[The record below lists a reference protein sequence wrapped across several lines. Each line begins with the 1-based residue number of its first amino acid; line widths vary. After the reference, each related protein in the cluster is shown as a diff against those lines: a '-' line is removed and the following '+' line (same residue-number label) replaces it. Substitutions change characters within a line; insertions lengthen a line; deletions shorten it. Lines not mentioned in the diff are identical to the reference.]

1 MHNQDFFTQAFIY
14 LLAAVISVPVA
25 KRLGLGSVLGYLLA
39 GILIG
44 PFVFGFIDTGGEDIM
59 HFAEFGIVMMLFI
72 IGLELRP
79 SLLWKMRHS
88 IFGLGGL
95 QVLITAIV
103 IGCIALLFRQSW
115 NKSLTIGFILAL
127 SSTAIV
133 LQSLSEKGML
143 KSTGGQSAFS
153 ILLFQDIAVI
163 PILALLPLL
172 ALGGSGGH
180 SSHNDHGLVANLH
193 GWQQVLLI
201 ITIVAGII
209 VAGRFASRYIFRA
222 IARTGLRE
230 VFTATALLI
239 VVAIALAMN
248 SVGLSPALGT
258 FLAGVV
264 LADNEYRHE
273 LETDI
278 EPFKGLLLGLFF
290 IAVGAGINFSI
301 LAERPVQ
308 IVTLLLLLIML
319 KSVVL
324 YSLTS
329 TFRLLPEARW
339 LVTFSLA
346 SGGEFAFVLISFSLQ
361 NSILDP
367 PTAELITIVVALSMA
382 LTPLLMLLN
391 EHLVQP
397 LLLRKQIEQ
406 PEDTIEE
413 KDNPVIIAGFGR
425 FGVVAG
431 RLLLASGFR
440 SVTILDNDP
449 QHIDTLR
456 KYGFKVYYGDA
467 SRIDL
472 LEAAGIAQAKVL
484 LLTLDDK
491 DKVTEIAAYV
501 KRNYPHVK
509 ISARAKNMSHSY
521 KLRKLGVE
529 HVKLEVAHSAVEL
542 GITALKDMGFSPF
555 QAHRAAKIYRN
566 HTRDMKKKLAHMYEG
581 DEKQYI
587 DEVKRSAAELEEILR
602 TETEQSIHEADEA
615 WDNTTL
621 REEVIQIYAE
631 MNQDQSDKS

>member
-1 MHNQDFFTQAFIY
+1 MHNQGFFTQAFIY
-14 LLAAVISVPVA
+14 LLAAVISVPIA

-44 PFVFGFIDTGGEDIM
+44 PYVFGFIDTGGGDIM

-95 QVLITAIV
+95 QVVITALV
-103 IGCIALLFRQSW
+103 IGGVALLVRQSW
-115 NKSLTIGFILAL
+115 NKAISIGLILAL

-133 LQSLSEKGML
+133 LQSLSEKGLL
-143 KSTGGQSAFS
+143 KSSGGQSAFS

-172 ALGGSGGH
+172 AVSGNH
-180 SSHNDHGLVANLH
+180 SSHNEHGLVANLE
-193 GWQQVLLI
+193 GWQQLLLI
-201 ITIVAGII
+201 IAVVVGII
-209 VAGRFASRYIFRA
+209 VVGRFASRYIFRA
-222 IARTGLRE
+222 IASTGLRE
-230 VFTATALLI
+230 IFTAAALLLVI
-239 VVAIALAMN
+239 AIALAMN

-290 IAVGAGINFSI
+290 IAVGAGINFSL
-301 LAERPVQ
+301 LAQSPVQ
-308 IVTLLLLLIML
+308 VVTLLVALIGI
-319 KSVVL
+319 KSVLL
-324 YSLTS
+324 YFLGR
-329 TFRLLPEARW
+329 FFKLPPGARW
-339 LVTFSLA
+339 LLTFSLA

-367 PTAELITIVVALSMA
+367 ATAGLITIVVALSMA
-382 LTPLLMLLN
+382 LTPLLMLVN
-391 EHLVQP
+391 DHLVQP
-397 LLLRKQIEQ
+397 SLVKKQINQ

-425 FGVVAG
+425 FGVGAG

-440 SVTILDNDP
+440 KVTILDNDP
-449 QHIDTLR
+449 SHIDSLR
-456 KYGFKVYYGDA
+456 KFGFKVYYGDA
-467 SRIDL
+467 SRTDL
-472 LEAAGIAQAKVL
+472 LEAAGIAKAKVL
-484 LLTLDDK
+484 LITIDDK
-491 DKVTEIAAYV
+491 DKVTEISEYV
-501 KRNYPHVK
+501 KRNYPDVK
-509 ISARAKNMSHSY
+509 ISARAKDMSHSFE
-521 KLRKLGVE
+521 LRKIGVE
-529 HVKLEVAHSAVEL
+529 HIKLEVAHSALEL
-542 GITALKDMGFSPF
+542 GMAALKDLGFSPF

-566 HTRDMKKKLAHMYEG
+566 HTRDMKKNLEHLYEG

-587 DEVKRSAAELEEILR
+587 SEVKRHAAELDEILR
-602 TETEQSIHEADEA
+602 IETEQSIHESDEA
-615 WDNTTL
+615 WDNTSL
-621 REEVIQIYAE
+621 REEIIQIYAD
-631 MNQDQSDKS
+631 MDQDQSKK